1 MRHALLGAV
10 RRDGDL
16 VLCDRLHLGLERRTV
31 IPEGPCAKCL
41 RHVHNV
47 SVVQRGQVGRF
58 LGAGHKTFSSNILR
72 DGVRLGAIHAPLTV
86 SGVPKP
92 GNR

>member
-1 MRHALLGAV
+1 MSHGLLGAV
-10 RRDGDL
+10 RRDGVL

-31 IPEGPCAKCL
+31 IPEGPRTKCL

-47 SVVQRGQVGRF
+47 SVVQRRQVGRF
-58 LGAGHKTFSSNILR
+58 LGARRKSFPSNMLR
-72 DGVRLGAIHAPLTV
+72 DDVRLGAIHAPLTV
-86 SGVPKP
+86 SGVLKP